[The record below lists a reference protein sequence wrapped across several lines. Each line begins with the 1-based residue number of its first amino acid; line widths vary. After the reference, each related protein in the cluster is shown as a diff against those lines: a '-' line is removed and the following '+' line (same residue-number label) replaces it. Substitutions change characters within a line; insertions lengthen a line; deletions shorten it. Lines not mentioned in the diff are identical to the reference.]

1 MKTVVVD
8 SNVALGWLVLRKDN
22 EALHR
27 YAGRLAESSATAET
41 RLIAPYVFTAEC
53 AYTLL
58 KRGRAQGWPEEELQ
72 MYAELIDMYP
82 VAMDED
88 VMPLPEHVDFAME
101 HNVQGY
107 DALYLALA
115 MEKKAALATAD
126 KGLRAAAERAG
137 VELF

>member
-8 SNVALGWLVLRKDN
+8 SNVALGWLALRKDS
-22 EALHR
+22 ESLHR
-27 YAGRLAESSATAET
+27 YAGRLAEASATKEA

-72 MYAELIDMYP
+72 MYAELLDFYP
-82 VAMDED
+82 IAMDED
-88 VMPLPEHVDFAME
+88 VMPLPEQVEFALQ
-101 HNVQGY
+101 HNVQGF

-115 MEKKAALATAD
+115 IERNAALATAD
-126 KGLRAAAERAG
+126 KGLRAAAELAG
-137 VELF
+137 VEVF